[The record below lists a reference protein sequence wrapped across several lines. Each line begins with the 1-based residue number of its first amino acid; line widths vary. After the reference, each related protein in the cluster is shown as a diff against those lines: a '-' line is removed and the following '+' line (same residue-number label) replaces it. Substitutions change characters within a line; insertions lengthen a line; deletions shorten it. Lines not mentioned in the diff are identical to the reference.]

1 MKFKNKKL
9 NIIQDGC
16 DAESVPS
23 GKKNRFTKF
32 YSIYVFK
39 VLTEVANKENPL
51 RVQDIV
57 EIIKDRYK
65 TVLSIDTVQDYIRN
79 FKNGFPEY
87 NLEGTAYEGYYLE
100 SKEPRLIVENENI
113 LTTGEIT
120 YLCELLS
127 KSRTLTEEARFAI
140 KEKLCFNLNEDI
152 QNYLLNRK
160 LSKKDKNNVSLFVR
174 NKDLDKF
181 TLEEMPQVIDEQ
193 LQIDLCLHTDK
204 NDEPVY
210 QRFYPYYI
218 YLAGDSYFLVGCFEN
233 FDLARVFP
241 ISSILDYSVVE
252 DKCFYK
258 KPIKVRLRDFAGI
271 YRKVWEEI
279 KSDSQF
285 KEDFIFPTDRTI
297 QRWDEITKK
306 NNEIYLKARNEHRE
320 LTDEE
325 KLIVEP
331 LNREIN
337 RLLKEDK

>member
-51 RVQDIV
+51 RVQDVV

-127 KSRTLTEEARFAI
+127 KSKTLTEQERYAI
-140 KEKLCFNLNEDI
+140 KEKLCFNLDESI
-152 QNYLLNRK
+152 QDFLLNRINT
-160 LSKKDKNNVSLFVR
+160 KKGKSNNSLFVR

-204 NDEPVY
+204 NDEPIY
-210 QRFYPYYI
+210 KRFNPYYI
-218 YLAGDSYFLVGCFEN
+218 YFTGASYFIVGCFEN
-233 FDLARVFP
+233 CNIAKAFY
-241 ISSILDYSVVE
+241 INQILDYSVVE
-252 DKCFYK
+252 NKYFYK
-258 KPIKVRLRDFAGI
+258 KPIKVNLMDYAV
-271 YRKVWEEI
+271 KNKEMWEEI
-279 KSDSQF
+279 KSNSECKDY
-285 KEDFIFPTDRTI
+285 FIFPSDRNVKRFREI
-297 QRWDEITKK
+297 SQRRIDLMTKAK
-306 NNEIYLKARNEHRE
+306 SEHRE
-320 LTDEE
+320 LTEDE
-325 KLIVEP
+325 KLT
-331 LNREIN
+331 LDTLGKEIK